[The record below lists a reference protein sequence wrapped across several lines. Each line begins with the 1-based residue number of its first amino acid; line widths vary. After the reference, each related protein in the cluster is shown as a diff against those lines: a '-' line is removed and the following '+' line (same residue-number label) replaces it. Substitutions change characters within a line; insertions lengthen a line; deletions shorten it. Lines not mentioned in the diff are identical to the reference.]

1 MGEERKRRSGR
12 RGRGRTLLAEA
23 GSSCKSSKS
32 GSRETVPARSTAN
45 GWRVTRA
52 RAEQRRGGVKGPR
65 QTSSSTLL
73 RVLLSEKEATTNR
86 TTPPQAAGSH
96 IQTHDGMSL
105 GLGPTRQADRTPQTA
120 LRRLH
125 RVAAWGPRLT
135 LLRAAAVPA
144 HGRGRQ
150 RVVPSLPTQRQ
161 GGEGRRGGSRRS
173 RGRRTQRQPRIG
185 RNPPRKNRI

>member
-1 MGEERKRRSGR
+1 MAGGGGGGRSSPRQVRAVNLRRAAVEKPSLHGR
-12 RGRGRTLLAEA
+12 RPTGGASPARGQSRGEGASKARGRPPPPLFSA
-23 GSSCKSSKS
+23 SSS
-32 GSRETVPARSTAN
+32 
-45 GWRVTRA
+45 
-52 RAEQRRGGVKGPR
+52 QRRRQPRIERRRPR
-65 QTSSSTLL
+65 QLG
-73 RVLLSEKEATTNR
+73 ATYR
-86 TTPPQAAGSH
+86 HTTVCRLVWVP
-96 IQTHDGMSL
+96 HDK
-105 GLGPTRQADRTPQTA
+105 ADRTPQTA